1 MPRTEYFTIAPARRE
16 ADMVGKLVGDFQR
29 AQAAL
34 SALQRRRKECGCLH
48 PGEAVKEGI
57 VGGAGHANLADVR
70 GGEGVQA
77 LAVDGYLPVGSCV
90 RHLLHEGRDVICGR
104 IGVAVAPP
112 GPPPGTPTVDVQSVG
127 KQVVGLL
134 QDQWNR
140 DPLNEYG
147 ITVDADGMTLINT
160 GLNKYDGL
168 TTVHTRK
175 GTQKFLSVTVWAD
188 PTGAMFYQMDTASA
202 SNVIDA
208 AKKEQPNRCWG
219 GSSC

>member
-1 MPRTEYFTIAPARRE
+1 MKTDNIIRIVQTVLF
-16 ADMVGKLVGDFQR
+16 
-29 AQAAL
+29 AAVAAFAI
-34 SALQRRRKECGCLH
+34 S
-48 PGEAVKEGI
+48 V
-57 VGGAGHANLADVR
+57 VVAGHWW
-70 GGEGVQA
+70 ET
-77 LAVDGYLPVGSCV
+77 
-90 RHLLHEGRDVICGR
+90 
-104 IGVAVAPP
+104 
-112 GPPPGTPTVDVQSVG
+112 PPPPPPPTPTVDVQAVG

-140 DPLNEYG
+140 DPLNGYG

-202 SNVIDA
+202 SNLIDA
-208 AKKEQPNRCWG
+208 AKKEEPRLR
-219 GSSC
+219 